1 VRNVL
6 PVQIGQVVIFIS
18 DKMTRTEIVTYGAL
32 VFLLTGVTI
41 HTINV
46 ESERPKYVNERH
58 EHICSTLPK
67 PHPDC
72 P

>member
-1 VRNVL
+1 MFCPCRL
-6 PVQIGQVVIFIS
+6 GRWLSLHEII
-18 DKMTRTEIVTYGAL
+18 MTRTEVVTYGAL
-32 VFLLTGVTI
+32 VVILTGVTI
-41 HTINV
+41 HTVNV
-46 ESERPKYVNERH
+46 ETEQPKYVNERH

>member
-1 VRNVL
+1 M
-6 PVQIGQVVIFIS
+6 IM
-18 DKMTRTEIVTYGAL
+18 DRTEIFAYGAL
-32 VFLLTGVTI
+32 VLLLTGVTI

-46 ESERPKYVNERH
+46 EKERPELRQHV
-58 EHICSTLPK
+58 CSTLPK